1 MGKFK
6 VGDRVRVLDKD
17 KLKKLSHDY
26 VDSEGNELNPNN
38 VYVLVEMLGVAGE
51 EFTISHIFSGDLD
64 RYRLQGIG
72 YYWDGS
78 MLELVENE
86 PKGSEPDMV
95 NNPAHYQH
103 GGIETLDIIKSMLS
117 EEEFKGYLKGN
128 ILKYRE
134 RAEHKGN
141 ATQDYAKA
149 KFYYDML
156 HSDDSKGFEPK
167 EVDEFETTS
176 TFETLDLF
184 DAELTYEEAKE
195 YWLKGYTVM
204 SSRENSTP
212 RYTYCRRDFQTEMRD
227 TCGCTIIP
235 PEKYGDWCVVESPVI
250 TYDEALHAWG
260 KGYAVRSYVGEPF
273 GLTFTYMKDSMT
285 ETVMKDE
292 FGTVVSEG
300 EKGFD
305 WKIVNDIYI

>member
-26 VDSEGNELNPNN
+26 VDSEGNEPNTMN

-51 EFTISHIFSGDLD
+51 EFTISKSSHVDSD

-86 PKGSEPDMV
+86 PKSSEPDMV

-204 SSRENSTP
+204 SVTASGAT
-212 RYTYCRRDFQTEMRD
+212 RYVYCRRDFQTEMRD
-227 TCGCTIIP
+227 TSGCTVIP
-235 PEKYGDWCVVESPVI
+235 PEKQKPWYIVESPVI

-260 KGYAVRSYVGEPF
+260 KGYAVRSYVDEPF
-273 GLTFTYMKDSMT
+273 GITFTYMKESMT
-285 ETVMKDE
+285 ETVMKDQ
-292 FGTVVSEG
+292 FGTGISEG
-300 EKGFD
+300 EKRFD
-305 WKIVNDIYI
+305 WKIVSDIYN

>member
-1 MGKFK
+1 MSKFK
-6 VGDRVRVLDKD
+6 VGDRVRVVDKD

-26 VDSEGNELNPNN
+26 VDSKGNMLNPNN
-38 VYVLVEMLGVAGE
+38 VYVVGEMLEVAGR
-51 EFTISHIFSGDLD
+51 EFTISEEYSVDLD
-64 RYRLQGIG
+64 RYRLQEIG
-72 YYWDGS
+72 HYWSGS

-86 PKGSEPDMV
+86 PKSSEPDMV

-156 HSDDSKGFEPK
+156 HSDDSKDFEPK
-167 EVDEFETTS
+167 EVGRFETTD
-176 TFETLDLF
+176 TFEALDLL

-195 YWLKGYTVM
+195 FWLKGYTVM
-204 SSRENSTP
+204 SVTDSGTL
-212 RYTYCRRDFQTEMRD
+212 RYVYCREGSQSEMLD
-227 TCGCTIIP
+227 ELGCMVALA
-235 PEKYGDWCVVESPVI
+235 EKQRTWYILESPVI
-250 TYDEALHAWG
+250 TYEEAKYAWD
-260 KGYAVRSYVGEPF
+260 KGYTVRSRVDAPF
-273 GLTFTYMKDSMT
+273 GITFTYVKDSMT
-285 ETVMKDE
+285 DTVMTDQ
-292 FGTVVSEG
+292 FDLRVSKG
-300 EKGFD
+300 ERELS
-305 WKIVNDIYI
+305 WKIINEI